1 MILSGRAESGAE
13 EWICP
18 ACGRRMLL
26 RWPPDYEKLVLEHGD
41 ESAIHVGG
49 KGGVR
54 VGEFKVAPAPEGD
67 MLSAEREWLRDNGID
82 WDGESALDIL
92 AGLRRPSRGVPA
104 PAALLL
110 ARPGPQDDHSRARAG
125 LPRPQVGMPP
135 GAVPLRRC

>member
-1 MILSGRAESGAE
+1 
-13 EWICP
+13 
-18 ACGRRMLL
+18 MLL

-92 AGLRRPSRGVPA
+92 AGLRRPSREYLHQQPF
-104 PAALLL
+104 
-110 ARPGPQDDHSRARAG
+110 
-125 LPRPQVGMPP
+125 
-135 GAVPLRRC
+135 C